1 MNTPELTEQ
10 ELLQKARKLDPKAL
24 ATIYDRYNGEIY
36 NYALSLIGDTELAED
51 CVSETFA
58 RFLDILKRHRGP
70 DNYLRAY
77 LYRMAHNWVTDQYR
91 RGSLGLLPLD
101 EATPIPSADDP
112 AQEAQ
117 RNIRIQATR
126 KALSS
131 LTPNQR
137 QVISLR
143 YLQGLELDEI
153 AATLNKPVGAVK
165 ALQFRGIEALRRLLT
180 EDENV

>member
-10 ELLQKARKLDPKAL
+10 DLLQKARKLDPKAL

-36 NYALSLIGDTELAED
+36 NYALGLIGDTELAED

-91 RGSLGLLPLD
+91 RGTLGLLPLD

-126 KALSS
+126 KALAS
-131 LTPNQR
+131 LTPDQR